1 MVGEDREVAMVLRLK
16 ILVSALFLFTCVFA
30 SFDTRAGGIFIVSR
44 AGVPAYKDAE
54 SGFMQM
60 AYALQLPDFQPQ
72 VVQLQEG
79 NADSSALSTLKAKQ
93 PSLVY
98 TVGSYATK
106 QVRLA
111 MPQVWIVYAMVYY
124 PEVEGFT
131 KDPKMVGIASF
142 GSFTML
148 RTAVKAFRRRA
159 KSLVVMHSSVTTPTV
174 VILLKGLNS
183 AGFHA
188 EEVPVSDPAK
198 LPALFKSLVGRF
210 DAVLIL
216 PDPLTADPDALRFLI
231 STCIKNRIML
241 VSLTNS
247 LASRGALCA
256 SFLASAAIGNQA
268 AKVTKYILLNHK
280 APAAAMDTP
289 AEFSLA
295 VNKKT
300 AQAMRLKVPSS
311 LSVSVTY
318 E

>member
-1 MVGEDREVAMVLRLK
+1 MFFFFVLFK
-16 ILVSALFLFTCVFA
+16 QKT
-30 SFDTRAGGIFIVSR
+30 
-44 AGVPAYKDAE
+44 AYEIYQFFFFKQKTAYEIYQCDW
-54 SGFMQM
+54 SSDVCSSDLFMQM

-72 VVQLQEG
+72 VVELTG
-79 NADSSALSTLKAKQ
+79 KNTDSSALSTLKAKQ

-124 PEVEGFT
+124 PEVEGF
-131 KDPKMVGIASF
+131 KNDPKMVGIAAF
-142 GSFTML
+142 GSSTML

-159 KSLVVMHSSVTTPTV
+159 KSLVVVHSSVTTPTV
-174 VILLKGLNS
+174 IALLRGLNS

-188 EEVPVSDPAK
+188 EERSVTDPTK
-198 LPALFKSLVGRF
+198 LPALFKSLVGQF

-216 PDPLTADPDALRFLI
+216 PDPLTADSDALRFLI
-231 STCIKNRIML
+231 SNCIENRIML

-247 LASRGALCA
+247 LAFRGALCA

-268 AKVTKYILLNHK
+268 AKVAKYILLNNK

-289 AEFSLA
+289 GASALA

-300 AQAMRLKVPSS
+300 AKAMRLKVPSS
-311 LSVSVTY
+311 LSVSITY